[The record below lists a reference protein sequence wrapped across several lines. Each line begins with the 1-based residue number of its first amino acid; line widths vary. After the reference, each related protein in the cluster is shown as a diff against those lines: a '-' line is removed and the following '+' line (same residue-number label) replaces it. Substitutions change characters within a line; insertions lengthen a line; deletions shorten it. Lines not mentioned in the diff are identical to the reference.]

1 MLLTIST
8 TYQPATDLG
17 YLLYKHPAKVQV
29 VDLSAGVAHIFYPEA
44 THERC
49 TVALLIDIDPIGLV
63 RSNKFAAGEG
73 FVLEH
78 YVNDRPYIASSFMSN
93 AISKAFGTAMNGTCR
108 DKPELVNEHLPLE
121 VLISVVSARGGEPLI
136 RRLFVPLGY
145 EIEIESYLLDDKNPA
160 WGQSRYFTLKLKH
173 HIRLQDLLSHL
184 YVLIPVLDNDKHY
197 FIDKH
202 EVEKLLEK
210 GKDWLGQHPE
220 KELITKRYLKHIGHL
235 TKQAFDI
242 LMQDELIEKDQ
253 DTEEDLQTE
262 EQIVAKAKRQSL
274 HEQRLEKALE
284 KLVQSGAKR
293 VLDLGCGEGKLL
305 KMLLKEKQFTQILGI
320 DVSHKSLEIASE
332 KLHLDR
338 MPEKQRQRIQLLQG
352 ALTYQDSRLVGYEAA
367 ALVEVIEHL
376 DTNRLQA
383 LAQSV
388 FGYARPKTVVLTTP
402 NAEYNVKYETL
413 SAGKFR
419 HDDHRFEWTRVEF
432 QSWANA
438 IAQSYQYQVSFE
450 EIGEKDEMVGA
461 SSQMA
466 VFVR

>member
-1 MLLTIST
+1 MLITITT

-17 YLLYKHPAKVQV
+17 YLLYKHPAKVQSIE
-29 VDLSAGVAHIFYPEA
+29 LSAGVAHVFYPEA
-44 THERC
+44 NQERC
-49 TVALLIDIDPIGLV
+49 TVALLLEIDPIGLV

-108 DKPELVNEHLPLE
+108 DKPELVNEKLPLE
-121 VLISVVSARGGEPLI
+121 VVISVVSARGGETLI
-136 RRLFVPLGY
+136 KRLFEHLGY
-145 EIEIESYLLDDKNPA
+145 AIEVENYLLDSKNPN

-173 HIRLQDLLSHL
+173 YIRLQDLLSHL
-184 YVLIPVLDNDKHY
+184 YILIPVLDNDKHY
-197 FIDKH
+197 FVDKH

-210 GKDWLGQHPE
+210 GKDWLAQHPE
-220 KELITKRYLKHIGHL
+220 KELITKRYLKFIRHL
-235 TKQAFDI
+235 TKQAFGI
-242 LMQDELIEKDQ
+242 LMQEEIAEIEE

-262 EQIVAKAKRQSL
+262 EQIAMTVKKQSL

-305 KMLLKEKQFTQILGI
+305 KMLLKEKQFTQIVGM
-320 DVSHKSLEIASE
+320 DVSHRSLEIATE
-332 KLHLDR
+332 KLNLNR
-338 MPEKQRQRIQLLQG
+338 LPEKQRQRIQLLQG
-352 ALTYQDSRLVGYEAA
+352 SLSYQDVRLVGYEAA

-376 DTNRLQA
+376 DMSRLQS
-383 LAQSV
+383 LEHSI

-402 NAEYNVKYETL
+402 NAEYNAKYETL
-413 SAGKFR
+413 AAGKFR
-419 HDDHRFEWTRVEF
+419 HDDHRFEWTRAEF
-432 QSWANA
+432 QSWANGVA
-438 IAQSYQYQVSFE
+438 TKYQYQVSFE
-450 EIGEKDEMVGA
+450 DIGEADETVGA